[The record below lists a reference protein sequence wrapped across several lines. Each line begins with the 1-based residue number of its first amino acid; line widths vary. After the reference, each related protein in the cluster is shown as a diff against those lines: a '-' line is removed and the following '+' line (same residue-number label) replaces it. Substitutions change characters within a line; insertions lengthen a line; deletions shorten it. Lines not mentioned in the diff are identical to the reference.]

1 MAISRENGTVTR
13 DAKLMIGTGSLM
25 LLALAVFLSL
35 RMELTATM
43 LVNGFKS
50 VRSVLSVGAGDA
62 GAD

>member
-1 MAISRENGTVTR
+1 
-13 DAKLMIGTGSLM
+13 MIGTGSLM

-43 LVNGFKS
+43 LVSGFKS
-50 VRSVLSVGAGDA
+50 VRSVLSVGAGDV